1 MNLFIRELK
10 ANRKS
15 LIIWCICMAL
25 LILSGMGK
33 YTAYSSGGEGS
44 QALADLP
51 QTLKSLLG
59 MGSFDVT
66 TMSGFY
72 ALLFLYIEIAAG
84 IHAVLLGSGII
95 AKEERD
101 KTTEFLMTRPLSR
114 SAVVYAK
121 LAAALVNVVVLNAVT
136 LGVSLAVV
144 SGYNKGPDI
153 SAEIAVFL
161 LSMLFVQ
168 LIFLTLGMLLA
179 AVLRNA
185 KTSGS
190 ISAGVLLGA
199 FVIYEFTEL
208 NQKLHVL
215 NVLTPFKY
223 FSYGD
228 MAAGLGLHPG
238 VTAVSLLM
246 SAAFAWGAVYF
257 YRKRDLGL

>member
-1 MNLFIRELK
+1 MNVFLRELK
-10 ANRKS
+10 AYRKS
-15 LIIWCICMAL
+15 LLIWCICMAL

-33 YTAYSSGGEGS
+33 YTAYSSGGAGS

-59 MGSFDVT
+59 MGSFDIT

-84 IHAVLLGSGII
+84 IHAVLLGSGIL

-114 SAVVYAK
+114 TAVVCAK
-121 LAAALVNVVVLNAVT
+121 LGAALVNIVVLNAVSLT
-136 LGVSLAVV
+136 ASLAVV
-144 SGYNKGPDI
+144 SAYNKGPDV
-153 SAEIAVFL
+153 SGEVAVFV

-168 LIFLTLGMLLA
+168 LIFLTFGMLLA
-179 AVLRNA
+179 AVWKNA

-190 ISAGVLLGA
+190 MSAGMLLAA

-208 NQKLHVL
+208 NPDLRVL
-215 NVLTPFKY
+215 NVLSPFKY

-228 MAAGLGLHPG
+228 MAEGSGLSP
-238 VTAVSLLM
+238 VIAAASLLL
-246 SAAFAWGAVYF
+246 SAAFAWGTIYF
-257 YRKRDLGL
+257 YRKRDLGV